1 VVVCGSMLRYRFS
14 YWAPLNTSTPCSNN
28 TINFAPFGRQ
38 TRASRSAGYYGA
50 LIVSI
55 YESGYLEL

>member
-1 VVVCGSMLRYRFS
+1 
-14 YWAPLNTSTPCSNN
+14 NN

-50 LIVSI
+50 LVNSQRQ
-55 YESGYLEL
+55 GVWLEK